1 MLDFIKSNF
10 RFSPTITAVCVSLA
24 CVMVWASTWQWER
37 YLKKVELVK
46 TYGEHSKSLPLELP
60 LDTGEFES
68 VFDRKVKIRGT
79 FDYEKQVIVT
89 NRKEV
94 SGPGHLL
101 LTPLKLEDSDKR
113 IIVSRG
119 FIPFEDRE
127 PKDWEKYN
135 FEENVEIY
143 GVVKPSVDSMLFA
156 PSNPDANLQKPFA
169 RIWYFPEI
177 GKMAQQ
183 LPYPVVSEI
192 YLQKIGAPPKGEFP
206 SEYIRIEVPPQTH
219 FGYTIEWAVLAVV
232 TLLLGFIMQVM
243 PKRRATRVVFESDA
257 SSDSPTIH

>member
-1 MLDFIKSNF
+1 
-10 RFSPTITAVCVSLA
+10 
-24 CVMVWASTWQWER
+24 MVWASSWQWER

-46 TYGEHSKSLPLELP
+46 TYEEHSESPPLELP
-60 LDTGEFES
+60 LASGEFES
-68 VFDRKVKIRGT
+68 VYDRKVKVRGT
-79 FDYEKQVIVT
+79 FDYSRQVIVT

-101 LTPLKLEDSDKR
+101 LTPLKLNGSDKR

-127 PKDWEKYN
+127 PQQWEKYN
-135 FEENVEIY
+135 FDENVEIF

-156 PSNPDANLQKPFA
+156 PSNPDVDLDKPLA

-177 GKMAQQ
+177 SKMARQ
-183 LPYPVVSEI
+183 LPYPVVSDI

-232 TLLLGFIMQVM
+232 TLLIGLIMQVM
-243 PKRRATRVVFESDA
+243 PKRRKASVLFEPDA
-257 SSDSPTIH
+257 NRDSPTIH